1 MYFDA
6 RAGAKLGLLQL
17 FLGTTYP
24 GALFKP
30 QLSTNYS
37 DPLLWAHS
45 DRGDISILGFSGSPL
60 APLTTGHLFVD
71 VATAL
76 GSVKVEING
85 GGFNG
90 NYTAKSARGKTIVEV
105 DGSSAPLSGKAALTL
120 LLSDTFTMTCTCV

>member
-1 MYFDA
+1 
-6 RAGAKLGLLQL
+6 L
-17 FLGTTYP
+17 
-24 GALFKP
+24 
-30 QLSTNYS
+30 
-37 DPLLWAHS
+37 

-90 NYTAKSARGKTIVEV
+90 NYTAKARGKTIVEV

-120 LLSDTFTMTCTCV
+120 LLSDTFTMTCTRV